1 MRFFPV
7 KHASC
12 VKGEI
17 LLLGDKSIACRSI
30 IISAISR
37 GKTTVENFPPNKDCL
52 YTIKT
57 FKNLGIKITQ
67 NQNVKSLPLD
77 PSFKCIGGSTLS
89 GLKGIGRTTL
99 LGKKAVIFSLSLI
112 ITSHI

>member
-17 LLLGDKSIACRSI
+17 FLLGDKSIACRSI

-67 NQNVKSLPLD
+67 NQNAKTITVFGNGLCGLKKPKG
-77 PSFKCIGGSTLS
+77 PIFVGGSGTTMRVTLGVS
-89 GLKGIGRTTL
+89 RT
-99 LGKKAVIFSLSLI
+99 KFRSY
-112 ITSHI
+112 